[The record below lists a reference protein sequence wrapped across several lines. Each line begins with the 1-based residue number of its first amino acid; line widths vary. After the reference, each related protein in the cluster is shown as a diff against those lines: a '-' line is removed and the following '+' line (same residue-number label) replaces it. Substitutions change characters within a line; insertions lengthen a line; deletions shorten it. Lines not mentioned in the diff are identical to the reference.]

1 MVPTTVLVHAE
12 SFPCSLSWIGY
23 FHLLKEEEERKLQ
36 GLAWSNL
43 NMLWPAFE
51 AFVYWDFMLLKVIE
65 CLASN
70 KELGIRDMSSSH
82 SDSSVGNEFCSP
94 VGKDVFSLFLEWLLV
109 GNR

>member
-1 MVPTTVLVHAE
+1 MFLVLDR
-12 SFPCSLSWIGY
+12 
-23 FHLLKEEEERKLQ
+23 LLPPSQGGGREETS

-70 KELGIRDMSSSH
+70 KEPGIRDMSSSDSH
-82 SDSSVGNEFCSP
+82 SSVENEFCSP
-94 VGKDVFSLFLEWLLV
+94 VGKDVFSLFLEGLLV

>member
-1 MVPTTVLVHAE
+1 M
-12 SFPCSLSWIGY
+12 
-23 FHLLKEEEERKLQ
+23 LLILDRLLPPSQGGGREETS

-70 KELGIRDMSSSH
+70 KELGIRDMSSSD
-82 SDSSVGNEFCSP
+82 SDSSVENEFCSP